1 MDRDLRANACPH
13 TRFRDDLPELHC
25 TSVLQ
30 CRRTALSI
38 YPARQTPGSKSSLG
52 CVGNGSIP
60 PPKLG
65 SERPDLDK
73 ETLEIQQGHIM
84 RCISLRP
91 CPLDWEGAGKS
102 VNTKQNYTL
111 LFIQP
116 CTSNGDGHRHV
127 CSPPTASIHM
137 HRPPS
142 SGTSTASCPST
153 HAQKYQ
159 NTGDGAARLPLHH
172 MHCPHFHLRT
182 RAAQSSSQFTTLRGR
197 GE

>member
-1 MDRDLRANACPH
+1 MYKAAADG
-13 TRFRDDLPELHC
+13 
-25 TSVLQ
+25 Q
-30 CRRTALSI
+30 LSI
-38 YPARQTPGSKSSLG
+38 YPARQTLGSKSSSG

-60 PPKLG
+60 PPKLP
-65 SERPDLDK
+65 SERRIWTRRRWKFSRVTSCGAHPNS
-73 ETLEIQQGHIM
+73 
-84 RCISLRP
+84 ISLRP

-102 VNTKQNYTL
+102 VNTKQNYKL